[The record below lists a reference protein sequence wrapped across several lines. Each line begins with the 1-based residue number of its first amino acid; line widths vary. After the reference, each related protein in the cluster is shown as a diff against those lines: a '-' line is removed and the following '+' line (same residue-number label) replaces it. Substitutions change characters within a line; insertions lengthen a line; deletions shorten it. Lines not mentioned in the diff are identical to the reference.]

1 MSRRAAAVAL
11 AAAILGI
18 NTVVLAAGG
27 CCPNACSGHGSCS
40 AGASAACSCYPN
52 WQSGEMAG
60 EAGDCAERTCP
71 YEIAW
76 ADAPGS
82 DGEHHQYAECANK
95 GICDRTSGEC
105 NCFAGY
111 EGKACGRMSCPMDKD
126 GNDCSGHGRCLFAND
141 VPYGVNVGSA
151 TQLLDTFLG
160 DSNGNDAETFTYYNW
175 DNERTRLCVC
185 DAEWEG
191 VDCGKRSCPKGDDVM
206 DTNGDQVQSILLVAG
221 PGMDT
226 TDFVAADGTSDP
238 EFALT
243 FTTLTGERLTT
254 GPITFDTS
262 VTAAAFGPALATAV
276 KSALEA
282 LPGGV
287 IDTVDVVATL
297 GMPAYNAATT
307 FWTVSGNPATPSVVS
322 TNIDGVGIYI
332 TFSGKNVQGKQNL
345 IEVEWQEC
353 LEGCTPRLA
362 GIQESAL
369 ALAATGTYGW
379 ARVIDTKYLSNT
391 ATHVNTAYTCGGR
404 GKCDYT
410 SGECQCFDGFV
421 GLACGEQ
428 TALV

>member
-404 GKCDYT
+404 GACNEGQRPSAT
-410 SGECQCFDGFV
+410 
-421 GLACGEQ
+421 ACG
-428 TALV
+428 